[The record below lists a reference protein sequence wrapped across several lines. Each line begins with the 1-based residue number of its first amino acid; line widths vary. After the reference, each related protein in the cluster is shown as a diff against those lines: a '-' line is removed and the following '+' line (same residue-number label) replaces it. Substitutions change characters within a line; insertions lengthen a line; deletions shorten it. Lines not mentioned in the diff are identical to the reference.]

1 MYGVSGAEKLPPYS
15 CGCPF
20 LHPALAQE
28 NAFPSFVWFLFSSQK
43 HSFLHFQNATHT
55 QHYPRSKQRGNAPVH
70 RLIEG
75 GTKDFT
81 FFILLFVLCWRGTP
95 RGGPRGLH
103 KCCWAALQNCCCNPL
118 LQRIQNTNR
127 TSDTL
132 ARLLNNETLH

>member
-1 MYGVSGAEKLPPYS
+1 MGQKNCLPTAEDALFYN
-15 CGCPF
+15 
-20 LHPALAQE
+20 LHWLRRMHSLVLFGFC
-28 NAFPSFVWFLFSSQK
+28 FPLGST
-43 HSFLHFQNATHT
+43 HFCTSRMLLT
-55 QHYPRSKQRGNAPVH
+55 QHYPRCKQRGNAPVH

-81 FFILLFVLCWRGTP
+81 FLQLLFVLCWRGTP